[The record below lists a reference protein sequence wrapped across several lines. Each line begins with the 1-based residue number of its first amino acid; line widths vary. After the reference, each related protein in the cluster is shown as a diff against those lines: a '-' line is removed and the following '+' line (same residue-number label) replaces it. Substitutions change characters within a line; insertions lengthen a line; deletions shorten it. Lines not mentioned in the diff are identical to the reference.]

1 MLLPKQAEPVR
12 VARTGTSE
20 RPDDKGALPQ
30 VTCVCKQGYIVCV
43 VGRDIYN
50 TQQPC

>member
-12 VARTGTSE
+12 VERTGTFE

-30 VTCVCKQGYIVCV
+30 VTCACKSGQLVCI

-50 TQQPC
+50 TGQPC